1 MTRFYPAPRRIC
13 FLVLP
18 NVHLLDLS
26 GPVQV
31 FYEASQLGSQPYQLI
46 YGGLRKQIQSQ
57 QGLMLGD
64 LQLLEDLDLKAG
76 DFIFI
81 PGIDFRSFS
90 EGKLKKDLKE
100 IKPWLRQQYENGISI
115 ASICSGALILAE
127 TGILD
132 GRRCTSHWKCID
144 YIKTHYPQVN
154 IQTDQLFVRDRNIY
168 SSAGMTTGIDLSLS
182 ILEDQQGPLLSAR
195 VAREIVIYMRRNNT
209 DSQETIYLDY
219 KTHYNPSVHKVQDHI
234 ISHPSKNFTLEEL
247 ASVGNTSVRNL
258 TRLFRTA
265 TGHSIVEFKNVIK
278 LELARTLIKNPE
290 YTLER
295 IAALCG
301 FQNARQL
308 RRIWVKKSGKPP
320 KSFRNA

>member
-1 MTRFYPAPRRIC
+1 MTRFYPAPRRIY

-26 GPVQV
+26 GPAQV
-31 FYEASQLGSQPYQLI
+31 FYEASQLGTQPYQLV

-64 LQLLEDLDLKAG
+64 LQLLDSLDPGPG

-81 PGIDFRSFS
+81 PGIDFKSFS
-90 EGKLKKDLKE
+90 EGKLKKELRE
-100 IKPWLRQQYENGISI
+100 IGPWLRHQFQKGISI
-115 ASICSGALILAE
+115 GSICSGALILAE

-132 GRRCTSHWKCID
+132 GRKCTSHWKCID
-144 YIKTHYPQVN
+144 YMKKHYPRVN
-154 IQTDQLFVRDRNIY
+154 IQTDQLFVKDRNIY

-182 ILEDQQGPLLSAR
+182 ILEDQHGPLLSAR

-209 DSQETIYLDY
+209 DAQETIYLDY
-219 KTHYNPSVHKVQDHI
+219 KTHFNPSVHKVQDHI

-265 TGHSIVEFKNVIK
+265 TGHSIVEFKNAMK

-290 YTLER
+290 YTMDK

-301 FQNARQL
+301 FQNSRQL
-308 RRIWVKKSGKPP
+308 RRIWVKKSGRPP
-320 KSFRNA
+320 KAFR